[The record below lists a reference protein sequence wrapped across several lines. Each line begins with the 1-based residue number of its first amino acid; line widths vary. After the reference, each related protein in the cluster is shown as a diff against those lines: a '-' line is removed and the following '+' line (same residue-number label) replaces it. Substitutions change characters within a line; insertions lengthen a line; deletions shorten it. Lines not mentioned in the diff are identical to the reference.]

1 MLTSKH
7 TAQPRNVRYIMD
19 NVGSKVKRVVTVPN
33 CGHLPTLAEERDF
46 VFDVVTNFLEEA
58 I

>member
-7 TAQPRNVRYIMD
+7 TARSRSARYIMD

-33 CGHLPTLAEERDF
+33 CGHLLPLAEERDF
-46 VFDVVTNFLEEA
+46 VFDVVTNFLRG
-58 I
+58 